1 MAGAALQIRAPIG
14 WAGKPD
20 CDAAKPDGHIAMDL
34 QFARVYLAKMKD
46 AVQET
51 RSRSER
57 IGQVLMVWGAVVLF
71 VLGFLLLFAPRKAE
85 GACSSRTGDNEMH
98 RIGTKTC
105 YGCAGF

>member
-1 MAGAALQIRAPIG
+1 
-14 WAGKPD
+14 
-20 CDAAKPDGHIAMDL
+20 MDL
-34 QFARVYLAKMKD
+34 QFARIYLANMKD

-57 IGQVLMVWGAVVLF
+57 IQKVLMVWGAVVLF
-71 VLGFLLLFAPRKAE
+71 ALGFLLLLTPRRAE

-105 YGCAGF
+105 FDCTGI